1 MLLALAALA
10 ILGYPTR
17 AVGIGGVV
25 LLAGLLA
32 ALSYTRYRRGPLP
45 PARAELD
52 RLMLVVLLLSVGLA
66 SVTSIVVLIVG
77 SPVSASGIG
86 VDVWLTVPSVITA
99 VIYVSSL
106 LDWYLVLPRLGG
118 LGSWPLPCTVE
129 VAKDTSAWRLL
140 TQFWFGQRLVTE
152 FLSVAS
158 IDGAA
163 IYLSVADGR
172 NAALWFAIASVATI
186 AASVLAV
193 AWAQGWSGLHNP
205 NLKVGGFIRA
215 SRPSW
220 EPQTQA
226 LYALDIDLR
235 RIGAMFVTPARC
247 GQDGQQNSQ
256 AAFTITDAEVK
267 LSDVFDPVVSYD
279 PPCAATCTGIN
290 WYCRNNP
297 RAYESK

>member
-10 ILGYPTR
+10 IVGYPTR

-32 ALSYTRYRRGPLP
+32 ALSYARYRRRPLP

-52 RLMLVVLLLSVGLA
+52 RLMLVVLLLSVALA
-66 SVTSIVVLIVG
+66 SMISIVVLIAG
-77 SPVSASGIG
+77 SPVGASGIG

-172 NAALWFAIASVATI
+172 NAALWLAIASAATI

-235 RIGAMFVTPARC
+235 RIGAMFVTPTRRR
-247 GQDGQQNSQ
+247 QDGQRNPE
-256 AAFTITDAEVK
+256 AAFTTTDAEVK

-279 PPCAATCTGIN
+279 PPCAATCIGIN